1 MLYNLRLIADAGWLY
16 LPLFKRPF
24 FIAELGFRIAFGD
37 TARFFSPCVPLTLS
51 FSFVLAGEGVHPR
64 NVDFHV
70 YRF

>member
-24 FIAELGFRIAFGD
+24 FITELGFRIAFGD
-37 TARFFSPCVPLTLS
+37 TAGFFLPAFFFL
-51 FSFVLAGEGVHPR
+51 FFFVFANEGVHLR